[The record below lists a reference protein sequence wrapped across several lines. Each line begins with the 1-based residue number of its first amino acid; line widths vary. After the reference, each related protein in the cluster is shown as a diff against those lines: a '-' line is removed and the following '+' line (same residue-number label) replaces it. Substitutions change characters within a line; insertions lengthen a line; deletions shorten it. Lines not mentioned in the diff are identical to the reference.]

1 MEGLGS
7 GLWVIKYHEVL
18 VRYFVQET
26 KSFFALAGCYTPLL
40 NRHRPYRPRILT
52 PSCLTDHLMKAIE
65 KTLDDLPNIDAD
77 TLYER
82 AYVFRMG
89 EGVRVNFR
97 AAHRLFMLAALMG
110 KRAAFFQLGLMSMRG
125 EGRPVDRLRAAMWLK
140 LGVGRDE
147 PRAARNL
154 EMVASELTR
163 AQVKEALVLAEEFP
177 HAARAFKTALS
188 DDDADALVAVGEAF
202 AKGRGVD
209 IDPEMASEWYRRA
222 LAFRHPRAQMLL
234 GLAYLTGQGVKRQ
247 PEEGLSLLNMSAEQG
262 YADAEYELAEVLFQR
277 AATHDQSIALFKA
290 AANHGQVRAQ
300 FRLGQLCKAGEVGR
314 SGSRTSTAHRDT
326 VPHLKMAFEWFH
338 KAATQG
344 DIEALFEQGQ
354 MHAQGL
360 GTMQDFEAAAEC
372 YQQAAE
378 KGHAKAAFNL
388 GFLCAHGQGIE
399 QDDVRAYQWYRISE
413 LAGYALAKSSATLCL
428 KRLNANEKEL
438 AEWRAESFL
447 TQISLS

>member
-1 MEGLGS
+1 
-7 GLWVIKYHEVL
+7 
-18 VRYFVQET
+18 
-26 KSFFALAGCYTPLL
+26 
-40 NRHRPYRPRILT
+40 
-52 PSCLTDHLMKAIE
+52 MKAIE
-65 KTLDDLPNIDAD
+65 KTLDDLPTTDAD

-82 AYVFRMG
+82 AYSLRMG

-97 AAHRLFMLAALMG
+97 AADRLFMLAALMG
-110 KRAAFFQLGLMSMRG
+110 KRAAFYQLGLMSMRG
-125 EGRPVDRLRAAMWLK
+125 EGRPVDRLRAGMWLK

-163 AQVKEALVLAEEFP
+163 AQVKEALALAEEFP
-177 HAARAFKTALS
+177 HTARAFKTALS
-188 DDDADALVAVGEAF
+188 GNDADALVAVGEAF

-234 GLAYLTGQGVKRQ
+234 GLAYLAGDGVKRQ
-247 PEEGLSLLNMSAEQG
+247 TDEGLRLLNMAAEQG
-262 YADAEYELAEVLFQR
+262 YADAEYELAEILFQR
-277 AATHDQSIALFKA
+277 ATTHTQAIALFEA

-314 SGSRTSTAHRDT
+314 SRSRTSTAHRET
-326 VPHLKMAFEWFH
+326 VPHLKMACEWFC
-338 KAATQG
+338 KAAEQG

-360 GTMQDFEAAAEC
+360 GTKQDFESAAGC

-388 GFLCAHGQGIE
+388 GFLFAHGQGVE

-413 LAGYALAKSSATLCL
+413 LSGYALGKSSAALYV
-428 KRLNANEKEL
+428 KRLNENEKEL

>member
-1 MEGLGS
+1 MLTR
-7 GLWVIKYHEVL
+7 LHL
-18 VRYFVQET
+18 
-26 KSFFALAGCYTPLL
+26 
-40 NRHRPYRPRILT
+40 YRPRILR
-52 PSCLTDHLMKAIE
+52 SFWLINDLMKAIE

-82 AYVFRMG
+82 AYALRMG

-110 KRAAFFQLGLMSMRG
+110 ERAAFYQLGLMNMRG
-125 EGRPVDRLRAAMWLK
+125 EGRPINRLRAAMWLK

-163 AQVKEALVLAEEFP
+163 AQVKEALALAEKFP
-177 HAARAFKTALS
+177 HTARAFKAALS
-188 DDDADALVAVGEAF
+188 GDDADALVAVGEAF
-202 AKGRGVD
+202 AKGLGVD

-234 GLAYLTGQGVKRQ
+234 GLAYLAGDGVKRQ
-247 PEEGLSLLNMSAEQG
+247 TDEGLRLLNMAAEQG
-262 YADAEYELAEVLFQR
+262 YADAEYELAEILFQR
-277 AATHDQSIALFKA
+277 ATTHTQAIALFEA

-314 SGSRTSTAHRDT
+314 SGPRTSTAHRDT
-326 VPHLKMAFEWFH
+326 VPHLKMACDWFC
-338 KAATQG
+338 KAAEQG
-344 DIEALFEQGQ
+344 DVEALFEQGQ

-360 GTMQDFEAAAEC
+360 GTKQDFESAAEY

-388 GFLCAHGQGIE
+388 GFLFAHGQGVE

-413 LAGYALAKSSATLCL
+413 LSGYALGKSSAALYVN
-428 KRLNANEKEL
+428 RLNETEKEL

-447 TQISLS
+447 TQISLG

>member
-1 MEGLGS
+1 MLTR
-7 GLWVIKYHEVL
+7 LHL
-18 VRYFVQET
+18 
-26 KSFFALAGCYTPLL
+26 
-40 NRHRPYRPRILT
+40 YRPRILR
-52 PSCLTDHLMKAIE
+52 SFWLINDLMKAIE

-82 AYVFRMG
+82 AYALRMG
-89 EGVRVNFR
+89 DGVRVNFR

-110 KRAAFFQLGLMSMRG
+110 ERAAFYQLGLMNMRG
-125 EGRPVDRLRAAMWLK
+125 EGRPINRLRAAMWLK

-163 AQVKEALVLAEEFP
+163 AQVKEALALAEKFP
-177 HAARAFKTALS
+177 HTARAFKAALS
-188 DDDADALVAVGEAF
+188 GDDADALVAVGEAF
-202 AKGRGVD
+202 AKGLGVD

-222 LAFRHPRAQMLL
+222 LPFRHPRAQMLM
-234 GLAYLTGQGVKRQ
+234 GLAYLSGDGVKRQ
-247 PEEGLSLLNMSAEQG
+247 TDEGLRLLNMAAEQG
-262 YADAEYELAEVLFQR
+262 YADAEYELAEILFQR
-277 AATHDQSIALFKA
+277 ATTHTQAIALFEA

-314 SGSRTSTAHRDT
+314 SGPRTSTAHRDT
-326 VPHLKMAFEWFH
+326 VPHLKMACDWFC
-338 KAATQG
+338 KAAEQG
-344 DIEALFEQGQ
+344 DVEALFEQGQ

-360 GTMQDFEAAAEC
+360 GTKQDFESAAEY

-388 GFLCAHGQGIE
+388 GFLFAHGQGVE

-413 LAGYALAKSSATLCL
+413 LSGYALGKSSAALYVN
-428 KRLNANEKEL
+428 RLNETEKEL

-447 TQISLS
+447 TQISLG

>member
-1 MEGLGS
+1 
-7 GLWVIKYHEVL
+7 
-18 VRYFVQET
+18 
-26 KSFFALAGCYTPLL
+26 
-40 NRHRPYRPRILT
+40 
-52 PSCLTDHLMKAIE
+52 MKAIE
-65 KTLDDLPNIDAD
+65 KTLHDLPNTDAD

-82 AYVFRMG
+82 AYALRMG
-89 EGVRVNFR
+89 EGVTVNFR
-97 AAHRLFMLAALMG
+97 TAHRLFMLAALMG
-110 KRAAFFQLGLMSMRG
+110 KRAALYQLGLMNMRA
-125 EGRPVDRLRAAMWLK
+125 EGRPLDRLRAAMWLK

-163 AQVKEALVLAEEFP
+163 SQVKEALALAEEFP
-177 HAARAFKTALS
+177 HTARAFKTALS
-188 DDDADALVAVGEAF
+188 ANDAEALVTVGEAF

-222 LAFRHPRAQMLL
+222 VVFHHPRAQMLL
-234 GLAYLTGQGVKRQ
+234 GLAYLTGTGVKRQ
-247 PEEGLSLLNMSAEQG
+247 PDEGMRLLNMAAEQG

-277 AATHDQSIALFKA
+277 AATHLQAIALFEA
-290 AANHGQVRAQ
+290 AANHGQIRAQ
-300 FRLGQLCKAGEVGR
+300 FRLGQLYKAGEVGR
-314 SGSRTSTAHRDT
+314 SGSRSSTAHRDT
-326 VPHLKMAFEWFH
+326 APHLKIAFEWFH
-338 KAATQG
+338 KAAEHG

-360 GTMQDFEAAAEC
+360 GTKQDFEAAAEC

-388 GFLCAHGQGIE
+388 GFLFAHGQGVE

-413 LAGYALAKSSATLCL
+413 LTGYALAKSSAALCL
-428 KRLNANEKEL
+428 KRLNQNEKEL

-447 TQISLS
+447 TQISLG

>member
-1 MEGLGS
+1 
-7 GLWVIKYHEVL
+7 
-18 VRYFVQET
+18 
-26 KSFFALAGCYTPLL
+26 
-40 NRHRPYRPRILT
+40 
-52 PSCLTDHLMKAIE
+52 MKAIE
-65 KTLDDLPNIDAD
+65 KTLDDLPTTDAD

-82 AYVFRMG
+82 AYSLRMG

-110 KRAAFFQLGLMSMRG
+110 KRAAFYQLGLMSMRG
-125 EGRPVDRLRAAMWLK
+125 EGRPVDRLRAGMWLK

-163 AQVKEALVLAEEFP
+163 AQVKEALALAEEFP
-177 HAARAFKTALS
+177 HTARAFKTALS
-188 DDDADALVAVGEAF
+188 GNDADALVAVGEAF

-234 GLAYLTGQGVKRQ
+234 GLAYLAGDGVKRQ
-247 PEEGLSLLNMSAEQG
+247 PDEGLSLLNMAAEQG

-277 AATHDQSIALFKA
+277 AATHTQAVALFEA

-314 SGSRTSTAHRDT
+314 SAPRTSTAHRDT
-326 VPHLKMAFEWFH
+326 VPHLKMAFEWFQ
-338 KAATQG
+338 KAAEQG
-344 DIEALFEQGQ
+344 DVEASFEQGQ

-360 GTMQDFEAAAEC
+360 GTTQDFEAAAEC
-372 YQQAAE
+372 YKQAAE

-388 GFLCAHGQGIE
+388 GFLFAHGQGVE

>member
-1 MEGLGS
+1 
-7 GLWVIKYHEVL
+7 
-18 VRYFVQET
+18 
-26 KSFFALAGCYTPLL
+26 
-40 NRHRPYRPRILT
+40 
-52 PSCLTDHLMKAIE
+52 MKAIE
-65 KTLDDLPNIDAD
+65 KTLDDLPTIDAD

-82 AYVFRMG
+82 AYALRMG

-97 AAHRLFMLAALMG
+97 FAHRLFMLAALMG
-110 KRAAFFQLGLMSMRG
+110 KRAAFYQLGLMNLRG

-163 AQVKEALVLAEEFP
+163 AQVKQALVLAEEFP
-177 HAARAFKTALS
+177 HTARAFKMTLAGN
-188 DDDADALVAVGEAF
+188 DADALVAVGEAF
-202 AKGRGVD
+202 AKGLGVD

-222 LAFRHPRAQMLL
+222 LGFRHPRAQMLL
-234 GLAYLTGQGVKRQ
+234 GLAYIAGNGVKRQ
-247 PEEGLSLLNMSAEQG
+247 PDEGLSLLNMAAEQG
-262 YADAEYELAEVLFQR
+262 YADAEYELAEVFFQR
-277 AATHDQSIALFKA
+277 AATHNQAIALFEA

-300 FRLGQLCKAGEVGR
+300 FRLGQLYKAGEVGR
-314 SGSRTSTAHRDT
+314 SGSRASTVHRDT
-326 VPHLKMAFEWFH
+326 APHLKMAFEWFH
-338 KAATQG
+338 KAAEQG
-344 DIEALFEQGQ
+344 DVEAMFEQGQ

-360 GTMQDFEAAAEC
+360 GTTQNFEAAEKC

-378 KGHAKAAFNL
+378 KGNAKAAFNL
-388 GFLCAHGQGIE
+388 GFLFAHGQGVE

-413 LAGYALAKSSATLCL
+413 LAGYALAKSSGALCL
-428 KRLNANEKEL
+428 KRLNEKQKEL

>member
-1 MEGLGS
+1 
-7 GLWVIKYHEVL
+7 
-18 VRYFVQET
+18 
-26 KSFFALAGCYTPLL
+26 
-40 NRHRPYRPRILT
+40 
-52 PSCLTDHLMKAIE
+52 MKAIE
-65 KTLDDLPNIDAD
+65 KTLEDLPNIDAD

-82 AYVFRMG
+82 AYALRMG

-110 KRAAFFQLGLMSMRG
+110 KRAAFYQLGLMNMRG

-163 AQVKEALVLAEEFP
+163 AQVKEALALAEEFP
-177 HAARAFKTALS
+177 HTARAFKKALS
-188 DDDADALVAVGEAF
+188 GDDADALVAVGEGF
-202 AKGRGVD
+202 AKGLGVD
-209 IDPEMASEWYRRA
+209 VDPDMASEWYRRA
-222 LAFRHPRAQMLL
+222 LVFRHPRAQMLL
-234 GLAYLTGQGVKRQ
+234 GLAYLAGAGVKRQ
-247 PEEGLSLLNMSAEQG
+247 TDEGLRLLNMAAEQG
-262 YADAEYELAEVLFQR
+262 YADAEYELAEILFQR
-277 AATHDQSIALFKA
+277 AATHDQAIALFEA

-314 SGSRTSTAHRDT
+314 SRSRTSTTHRDT
-326 VPHLKMAFEWFH
+326 VPHLKMAYEWFC
-338 KAATQG
+338 KAAEHG
-344 DIEALFEQGQ
+344 DLEALFEQGQ

-360 GTMQDFEAAAEC
+360 GTVQNFEAAAEC

-378 KGHAKAAFNL
+378 KGHPKAAFNL
-388 GFLCAHGQGIE
+388 GFLFAHGQGVE

-413 LAGYALAKSSATLCL
+413 LSGYALGKSSAALYAN
-428 KRLNANEKEL
+428 RLNENEKEL

-447 TQISLS
+447 KQISLS

>member
-1 MEGLGS
+1 MLTR
-7 GLWVIKYHEVL
+7 LHL
-18 VRYFVQET
+18 
-26 KSFFALAGCYTPLL
+26 
-40 NRHRPYRPRILT
+40 YRPRILR
-52 PSCLTDHLMKAIE
+52 SFWLINDLMKAIE

-82 AYVFRMG
+82 AYALRMG

-110 KRAAFFQLGLMSMRG
+110 ERAAFYQLGLMNMRG
-125 EGRPVDRLRAAMWLK
+125 EGRPINRLRAAMWLK

-163 AQVKEALVLAEEFP
+163 AQVKEALALAEKFP
-177 HAARAFKTALS
+177 YTARAFKAALS
-188 DDDADALVAVGEAF
+188 GDDADALVAVGEAF
-202 AKGRGVD
+202 AKGLGVD

-234 GLAYLTGQGVKRQ
+234 GLAYLAGDGVKRQ
-247 PEEGLSLLNMSAEQG
+247 TDEGLRLLNMAAEQG
-262 YADAEYELAEVLFQR
+262 YADAEYELAEILFQR
-277 AATHDQSIALFKA
+277 ATTHTQAIALFEA

-314 SGSRTSTAHRDT
+314 SGPRTSTAHRDT
-326 VPHLKMAFEWFH
+326 VPHLKMACDWFC
-338 KAATQG
+338 KAAEQG
-344 DIEALFEQGQ
+344 DVEALFEQGQ

-360 GTMQDFEAAAEC
+360 GTKQDFESAAEY

-388 GFLCAHGQGIE
+388 GFLFAHGQGVE

-413 LAGYALAKSSATLCL
+413 LSGYALGKSSAALYVN
-428 KRLNANEKEL
+428 RLNENEKEL

>member
-1 MEGLGS
+1 M
-7 GLWVIKYHEVL
+7 
-18 VRYFVQET
+18 
-26 KSFFALAGCYTPLL
+26 PLL
-40 NRHRPYRPRILT
+40 IRHRPYRPRILT

-82 AYVFRMG
+82 AYSLRMG

-97 AAHRLFMLAALMG
+97 AAHRLFMLVALMG
-110 KRAAFFQLGLMSMRG
+110 KRAAFYQLGLMNMRG
-125 EGRPVDRLRAAMWLK
+125 EGRPVDRLRAALWLK

-163 AQVKEALVLAEEFP
+163 AQVKEALALAEEFP
-177 HAARAFKTALS
+177 HIARAFKTALS
-188 DDDADALVAVGEAF
+188 GDDADALVAVGEAF
-202 AKGRGVD
+202 AKGHGVD

-222 LAFRHPRAQMLL
+222 LPFRHPRAQMLL
-234 GLAYLTGQGVKRQ
+234 GLAYLAGDGVKRQ
-247 PEEGLSLLNMSAEQG
+247 PDEGLSLLNMAAEQG

-277 AATHDQSIALFKA
+277 AATHTQAVALFEA

-314 SGSRTSTAHRDT
+314 SGARTSTAHRDT
-326 VPHLKMAFEWFH
+326 VPHLKMAFEWFQ
-338 KAATQG
+338 KAAEQG
-344 DIEALFEQGQ
+344 DVEASFEQGQ

-360 GTMQDFEAAAEC
+360 GTKQDFEAAAGC

-388 GFLCAHGQGIE
+388 GFLFAHGQGVE

-413 LAGYALAKSSATLCL
+413 LAGHALAKSSATLCL

>member
-1 MEGLGS
+1 
-7 GLWVIKYHEVL
+7 
-18 VRYFVQET
+18 
-26 KSFFALAGCYTPLL
+26 
-40 NRHRPYRPRILT
+40 
-52 PSCLTDHLMKAIE
+52 MKAIE

-82 AYVFRMG
+82 AYALRMG

-97 AAHRLFMLAALMG
+97 AAHRLLMLAALMG
-110 KRAAFFQLGLMSMRG
+110 KRSAFYQLGLMNMRG

-163 AQVKEALVLAEEFP
+163 AQFKAALALAEEFP
-177 HAARAFKTALS
+177 HTARAFNMALS
-188 DDDADALVAVGEAF
+188 GDDADALVTVGEAF
-202 AKGRGVD
+202 AKGLGVD
-209 IDPEMASEWYRRA
+209 IDPDMASEWYRRA

-234 GLAYLTGQGVKRQ
+234 GLAYLAGAGVKRQ
-247 PEEGLSLLNMSAEQG
+247 TDEGLRLLNMAAEQG
-262 YADAEYELAEVLFQR
+262 YADAEYELAEILFQR
-277 AATHDQSIALFKA
+277 ATTHTQAIALFEA

-314 SGSRTSTAHRDT
+314 SRSRTSTAHRET
-326 VPHLKMAFEWFH
+326 VPHLKMACEWFC
-338 KAATQG
+338 KAAEQG

-360 GTMQDFEAAAEC
+360 GTKQDFESAAEC

-388 GFLCAHGQGIE
+388 GFLFAHGQGVE

-413 LAGYALAKSSATLCL
+413 LSGYALGKSSAALYV
-428 KRLNANEKEL
+428 KRLNENEKEL

>member
-1 MEGLGS
+1 
-7 GLWVIKYHEVL
+7 
-18 VRYFVQET
+18 
-26 KSFFALAGCYTPLL
+26 
-40 NRHRPYRPRILT
+40 
-52 PSCLTDHLMKAIE
+52 MKAIE

-82 AYVFRMG
+82 AYALRMG
-89 EGVRVNFR
+89 DGVRVNFR

-110 KRAAFFQLGLMSMRG
+110 ERAAFYQLGLMNMRG
-125 EGRPVDRLRAAMWLK
+125 EGRPINRLRAAMWLK

-163 AQVKEALVLAEEFP
+163 AQVKEALALAEKFP
-177 HAARAFKTALS
+177 HTARAFKAALS
-188 DDDADALVAVGEAF
+188 GDDADALVAVGEAF
-202 AKGRGVD
+202 AKGLGVD

-234 GLAYLTGQGVKRQ
+234 GLAYLAGDGVKRQ
-247 PEEGLSLLNMSAEQG
+247 TDEGLRLLNMAAEQG
-262 YADAEYELAEVLFQR
+262 YADAEYELAEILFQR
-277 AATHDQSIALFKA
+277 ATTHTQAIALFEA

-314 SGSRTSTAHRDT
+314 SGPRTSTAHRDT
-326 VPHLKMAFEWFH
+326 VPHLKMACDWFC
-338 KAATQG
+338 KAAEQG
-344 DIEALFEQGQ
+344 DVEALFEQGQ

-360 GTMQDFEAAAEC
+360 GTKQDFESAAEY

-388 GFLCAHGQGIE
+388 GFLFAHGQGVE

-413 LAGYALAKSSATLCL
+413 LSGYALGKSSAALYVN
-428 KRLNANEKEL
+428 RLNETEKEL

-447 TQISLS
+447 TQISLG

>member
-1 MEGLGS
+1 M
-7 GLWVIKYHEVL
+7 
-18 VRYFVQET
+18 
-26 KSFFALAGCYTPLL
+26 PLL
-40 NRHRPYRPRILT
+40 IRHRPYRPRILT

-82 AYVFRMG
+82 AYSLRMG

-97 AAHRLFMLAALMG
+97 AAHRLFMLVALMG
-110 KRAAFFQLGLMSMRG
+110 KRAAFYQLGLMNMRG
-125 EGRPVDRLRAAMWLK
+125 EGRPVDRLRAALWLK

-163 AQVKEALVLAEEFP
+163 AQVKEAFALAEEFP
-177 HAARAFKTALS
+177 HIARAFKTALS
-188 DDDADALVAVGEAF
+188 GDDADALVAVGEAF
-202 AKGRGVD
+202 AKGHGVD

-222 LAFRHPRAQMLL
+222 LPFRHPRAQMLL
-234 GLAYLTGQGVKRQ
+234 GLAYLAGDGVKRQ
-247 PEEGLSLLNMSAEQG
+247 PDEGLSLLNMAAEQG

-277 AATHDQSIALFKA
+277 AATHTQAVALFEA

-314 SGSRTSTAHRDT
+314 SGARTSTAHRDT
-326 VPHLKMAFEWFH
+326 VPHLKMAFEWFQ
-338 KAATQG
+338 KAAEQG
-344 DIEALFEQGQ
+344 DVEASFEQGQ

-360 GTMQDFEAAAEC
+360 GTKQDFEAAAGC

-388 GFLCAHGQGIE
+388 GFLFAHGQGVE

-413 LAGYALAKSSATLCL
+413 LAGHALAKSSATLCL